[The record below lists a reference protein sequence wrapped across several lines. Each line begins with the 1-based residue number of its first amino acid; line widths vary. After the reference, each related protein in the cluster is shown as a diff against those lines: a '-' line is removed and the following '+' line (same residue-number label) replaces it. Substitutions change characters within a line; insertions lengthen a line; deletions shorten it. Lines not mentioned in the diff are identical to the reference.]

1 LNVARNLAQADPT
14 RVAGW
19 RSMMT
24 HAVKEVQ
31 QLVHAR
37 ANYDRFAALV
47 RANDHVLNGE
57 SDLPNHV
64 QRWFIHFA
72 TMSVRRIVEPNS
84 PTGDIRSLR
93 VVLDDMHRAARAFTS
108 ASVAELFEAPDA
120 PQYDPELRAFLI
132 ASMWENVA
140 ATSGHHEQLNAKM
153 LKDDRK
159 MLALVSDRITD
170 IVDKVIAH
178 RTTSQQDHALSY
190 PELSTCIDVSEAIAL
205 RYHATLLGPSMSTLV
220 PVDQFNWYDIFRR
233 DWLY

>member
-1 LNVARNLAQADPT
+1 MNAVPNLSLADPT

-24 HAVKEVQ
+24 DALKDVQ
-31 QLVHAR
+31 HLVHAR

-47 RANDHVLNGE
+47 RANDHVLHGE
-57 SDLPNHV
+57 SDFPSHV
-64 QRWFIHFA
+64 QRWFVDSA
-72 TMSVRRIVEPNS
+72 AMSVRRIVEPNS
-84 PTGDIRSLR
+84 STGDIRSLR

-108 ASVAELFEAPDA
+108 ASVAELFDAPDA
-120 PQYDPELRAFLI
+120 PQYDAELRAFLI

-140 ATSGHHEQLNAKM
+140 ASHCCHEQLNAKM

-170 IVDKVIAH
+170 IVDKMIAH
-178 RTTSQQDHALSY
+178 RTTSQHDHALSY
-190 PELSTCIDVSEAIAL
+190 PELSTCVDVIEAIAL
-205 RYHATLLGPSMSTLV
+205 RYQAALLGPSMTTLV